1 MKLNKEQILA
11 LIRQI
16 LTTVG
21 VILVS
26 NGVLSE
32 GIVLEITGSVITLL
46 SVFWSVFDKSETQL
60 QKKMVEFL
68 EKNQKKLD

>member
-11 LIRQI
+11 LIRQV

-21 VILVS
+21 VILTT
-26 NGVLSE
+26 NGVFSE
-32 GIVLEITGSVITLL
+32 GIMLEIIGSVMTLI

-60 QKKMVEFL
+60 KKKIEEYLQKK
-68 EKNQKKLD
+68 